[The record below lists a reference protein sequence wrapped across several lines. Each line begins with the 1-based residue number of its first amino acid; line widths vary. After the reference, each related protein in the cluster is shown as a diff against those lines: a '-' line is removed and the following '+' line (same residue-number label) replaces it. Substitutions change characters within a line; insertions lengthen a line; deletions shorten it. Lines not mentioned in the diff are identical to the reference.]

1 MISTELNKKICGVLP
16 EILLGYPRSINIFVI
31 FIIFSSLTTAYS
43 IDKNALQKLKA
54 NFLNPPIDCR
64 PHTRWWW
71 MGNAG
76 TKEDIT
82 WQLEQ
87 MHEKGI
93 GGVEQITMGK
103 VYEKGNKPYLSDAY
117 LEMIKHTV
125 KEAKR
130 LGMEVSLNFGGPG
143 WIIGGEWVPE
153 EDRSKDMVPTFV
165 DLYGPRTFDGPLPSG
180 LIKTKR
186 SWEHYEPNL
195 SGEEKLLAVVAGK
208 VIDGIIDCGSLT
220 VLTSRVV
227 NKKLKWDVPV
237 GHWRLMAFWLKKN
250 GIANAV
256 DHFNKDAM
264 QRYCDYL
271 GEKFEHV
278 IGEEFGKTVD
288 SFFCDS
294 FELANLASGIYWSN
308 GLLEEFREFKGYDL
322 IRYLPAIW
330 WKVGD
335 ITPKIRY
342 DVNEF
347 LHHMGLEAFF
357 KTFLSWCETHGVKG
371 RIQAYGFTTD
381 NLEASGITHIPE
393 MEITPGEK
401 DAAAWFDTRIG
412 PKKYVA
418 SGAHIYGRNVISTE
432 AYTFMHWRRYRSAL
446 EELKIASDGY
456 LRSGATK
463 FYNHGYCFS
472 PEREV
477 TPTRTIGFAAVIYHH
492 NVWWKYYP
500 LLADYVARC
509 SYLLRQGDFAPDI
522 AIYSPLAN
530 QWTLDVLNPRKWT
543 REFFWGELGAL
554 LISNGYDFDLLNDDA
569 LQSIAQIE
577 NGKIKIRNMEYKV
590 LLFPNIESLP
600 LESMEFIE
608 KYVRKGGVVVAL
620 ERVPHYSTGLDN
632 YSAKDR
638 KVQSIVDS
646 MFSDPKGSD
655 GTAPKKYGKGTT
667 YHIKNVIHRQI
678 WWDQRSH
685 ILDPFL
691 KTIKEHIAP
700 DFGIDFAH
708 VGIRKNEGLTFVHRK
723 WKDVDIFFVANIQ
736 DKQSTIP
743 VTFRVHNKSIWKW
756 NPYNGTINRVFRYQE
771 NPGGIQ
777 VPLNLSPYESFF
789 LVFHPGYTPHV
800 VKSNFHHILEVN
812 QRSIL
817 ALAGENGIHHLK
829 VDRNGRQ
836 TTHSVMVTDI
846 PAPFTI
852 SGCWRM
858 ILEGNGYPESE
869 YALTDLYSWVDN
881 PRTKHFSGTGRYA
894 IDFEL
899 PGEYLGSDKRLQLD
913 LGKVG
918 NVAEVEINGVNLG
931 IIWMRDQTL
940 DISNAVRTGV
950 NHLDIFVTNTLINRV
965 SHFQAPQPVPEHLIP
980 LLGQSPTSF
989 SSRIPPEIRF
999 EPLPASGL
1007 IGPVKIKVLKKVNLS
1022 IE

>member
-1 MISTELNKKICGVLP
+1 MLDKKIIKSG
-16 EILLGYPRSINIFVI
+16 IIFVI
-31 FIIFSSLTTAYS
+31 TILFFSFKATYS
-43 IDKNALQKLKA
+43 IDEKTLQELKA
-54 NFLNPPIDCR
+54 NFLNPPVDCR

-93 GGVEQITMGK
+93 GGVEQITMGE
-103 VYEKGNKPYLSDAY
+103 VYEKGNKPYLSDEY
-117 LEMIKHTV
+117 LEMIKHLV

-153 EDRSKDMVPTFV
+153 ADRSKDMVPTYI
-165 DLYGPRTFDGPLPSG
+165 DLYGPLTFDGPLPSQ
-180 LIKTKR
+180 LMKTKR

-195 SGEEKLLAVVAGK
+195 SGDEKLLAVVAGK
-208 VIDGIIDCGSLT
+208 VIDGIIDRQSLAI
-220 VLTSRVV
+220 LTSQVV
-227 NKKLKWDVPV
+227 DKSLIWDVPV

-250 GIANAV
+250 GMVKAV
-256 DHFNKDAM
+256 DHFNNDAM

-271 GEKFEHV
+271 GGKFENV
-278 IGEEFGKTVD
+278 IGEEFGKTVE

-294 FELANLASGIYWSN
+294 FELPNLASGTYWSN
-308 GLLEEFREFKGYDL
+308 ELLEEFQKFKGYDL
-322 IRYLPAIW
+322 TRYLPAIW
-330 WKVGD
+330 WQVGD

-357 KTFLSWCETHGVKG
+357 KTFLGWCEAHGVKG

-393 MEITPGEK
+393 MEITAGEK
-401 DAAAWFDTRIG
+401 DAAARFDTRIG

-432 AYTFMHWRRYRSAL
+432 AYTFMHWRRYRSTL

-472 PEREV
+472 PERDV
-477 TPTRTIGFAAVIYHH
+477 TPTRTIGFAAVLNHH

-530 QWTLDVLNPRKWT
+530 QWTLDVLNARKWT
-543 REFFWGELGAL
+543 REFYWGELGAL

-569 LQSIAQIE
+569 LQHIAKIE
-577 NGKIKIRNMEYKV
+577 NEKIKILNMEYKV
-590 LLFPNIESLP
+590 LLLPNIESLP
-600 LESMEFIE
+600 LESMEFVE
-608 KYVRKGGVVVAL
+608 RYVRAGGVVVAL
-620 ERVPHYSTGLDN
+620 ERVPHYSTGLTN
-632 YSAKDR
+632 YSTKDL
-638 KVQSIVDS
+638 KVQSIVRA
-646 MFSDPKGSD
+646 MFRDPEGRD
-655 GTAPKKYGKGTT
+655 DTAPKKYGEGIT
-667 YHIKNVIHRQI
+667 YHIKHVIHRQI

-685 ILDPFL
+685 ILDPFI
-691 KTIKEHIAP
+691 KTIKEHIVP
-700 DFGIDFAH
+700 DFGIDFAYE
-708 VGIRKNEGLTFVHRK
+708 GMRKNEGLTFMHRQ
-723 WKDVDIFFVANIQ
+723 WKDVDIYFVANIQ

-743 VTFRVHNKSIWKW
+743 VTFRVHNKRLWKW
-756 NPYNGTINRVFRYQE
+756 NPYNGKVAQLFHYHE
-771 NPGGIQ
+771 NSDGIQ
-777 VPLNLSPYESFF
+777 VPLNLSPYESLF
-789 LVFHPGYTPHV
+789 LVFESGSSPHV
-800 VKSNFHHILEVN
+800 VQSNFHDVLEVN
-812 QRSIL
+812 QRRVL
-817 ALAGENGIHHLK
+817 ALAGENGTHHTT
-829 VDRNGRQ
+829 VDNNGQ
-836 TTHSVMVTDI
+836 QMTHSVTVTGI

-852 SGCWRM
+852 SGHWRM
-858 ILEGNGYPESE
+858 ILEGNGFAKSDTT
-869 YALTDLYSWVDN
+869 LTHLYSWVEN

-899 PGEYLGSDKRLQLD
+899 PDDYLGSDKLLQLD

-918 NVAEVEINGVNLG
+918 NVAEVELNGVNMG
-931 IIWMRDQTL
+931 TIWMGGQTL
-940 DISNAVRTGV
+940 DISNAVRTGC
-950 NHLDIFVTNTLINRV
+950 NHLEVFVTNTLINRV
-965 SHFQAPQPVPEHLIP
+965 SNFQAPQPIPEYLVP
-980 LLGQSPTSF
+980 LLGKSPASF
-989 SSRIPPEIRF
+989 SSTIPPEIGF

-1007 IGPVKIKVLKKVNLS
+1007 LGPVKIKVLKKVRIS